1 MAEALRL
8 YGLKAIVLAGA
19 SGIGEAIARTLAK
32 HGAAVLALDS
42 DTSDVEGIYKSVR
55 EVTGKSID
63 MHTDGVGDTVVQA
76 AIEEFGGIDI
86 VFNYIELPQGAPLED
101 ADEAGLQ
108 KLLDARSAQFESI
121 TRATL
126 PELRKSSAGRIIS
139 IGFVRSVF
147 GIEGEAAFDASHRT
161 LAEFTRML
169 AVQNG
174 RFGISANYIQPG
186 AIMTPE
192 SRKVYAAAT
201 DLRDYCIRR
210 SAAGRIGE
218 TVDIAKVAL
227 FFATD
232 DAVFVSGTGI
242 IVDGG
247 RVDVG
252 N

>member
-1 MAEALRL
+1 MADALRL

-19 SGIGEAIARTLAK
+19 SGIGTAIARTLAK

-42 DTSDVEGIYKSVR
+42 ATSDIEDIYKSVR
-55 EVTGKSID
+55 DVTGKSID
-63 MHTDGVGDTVVQA
+63 LQKDGVGDTVAQA

-86 VFNYIELPQGAPLED
+86 VFNYLELPQSSPLED
-101 ADEAGLQ
+101 ADQAGLQ
-108 KLLDARSAQFESI
+108 KLLDARSAHFESV

-139 IGFVRSVF
+139 VGFVRSVF
-147 GIEGEAAFDASHRT
+147 GIKGETAYEASHSS

-227 FFATD
+227 FLATD

-242 IVDGG
+242 VVDGG